1 MQNVPR
7 MNMYKLYGKDS
18 KGTIKEWTVS
28 TQGSVITVTHGKLGG
43 KMQSKYTTC
52 VAKNVGRAN
61 ETTPEQQAKLEAES
75 KYKKQLDKLYK
86 PSIEDLDSV
95 ENQLPM
101 LAMDYTKVGHRI
113 KYPCYVSPKL
123 DGVRCIAHYNGFITT
138 LKSRGG
144 HYYPVPVKMGL
155 AIQAISEATGI
166 DTFDGELYIHG
177 EKLQDIVSCVK
188 KENEM
193 TEHLE
198 FWIFDLPSDKIW
210 SQRYEDLMRLHSEIY
225 DKPCVKLVS
234 NYIAD
239 NENDARQAMNMYLQK
254 GFEGMMLRSSNG
266 LYKYNHRSP
275 DLMKWKDFKDGE
287 ALVVGV
293 TKDKLGEGVLK
304 CRLASGVYFECKMK
318 GNHEYRLFDNMMTL
332 VGSWI
337 NFKYQA
343 LTADGVPQFPVGLYE
358 RDCDANGNPIY

>member
-1 MQNVPR
+1 MSIR
-7 MNMYKLYGKDS
+7 TLYGKDT
-18 KGTIKEWTVS
+18 KGNIKVWSISVE
-28 TQGSVITVTHGKLGG
+28 GAVITVSHGKLGG
-43 KMQSKYTTC
+43 KIQNKYTTC
-52 VAKNVGRAN
+52 VSKNIGKAN
-61 ETTPEQQAKLEAES
+61 ETTPEQQASLEADA

-86 PSIEDLDSV
+86 PSVEDLDNV
-95 ENQLPM
+95 EKQLPM
-101 LAMDYTKVGHRI
+101 LALDYTKAGHRI

-123 DGVRCIAHYNGFITT
+123 DGVRCIAHYNGLVVT
-138 LKSRGG
+138 LMSRGG
-144 HYYPVPVKMGL
+144 QYYPVPAKIGF
-155 AIQAISEATGI
+155 AIQTISELTGI

-193 TEHLE
+193 TDRLE

-210 SQRYEDLMRLHSEIY
+210 SQRYEDLMMLHDEIVGIS
-225 DKPCVKLVS
+225 CIKLVS

-254 GFEGMMLRSSNG
+254 GFEGMMLRNSEG
-266 LYKYNHRSP
+266 LYKYSHRSP
-275 DLMKWKDFKDGE
+275 DLMKWKDFKDEE

-304 CRLASGVYFECKMK
+304 CRLTNGVYFECKMK

-337 NFKYQA
+337 SFKYQA

-358 RDCDANGNPIY
+358 RACDTNGNPIY